1 MKDRRRSSITIRYKC
16 EYMIYILK
24 LVLSFSLHLVLF
36 FLFSRGKGCVCYD
49 PHNPPLDPPMFDQQ
63 IVSAIDG
70 LPSYAS
76 STDSSQPF
84 EVKRHYLE
92 VVTVMLLRDA
102 VLG

>member
-1 MKDRRRSSITIRYKC
+1 MW
-16 EYMIYILK
+16 IYDIHFK
-24 LVLSFSLHLVLF
+24 TGSLF
-36 FLFSRGKGCVCYD
+36 FRYIWFYFLNSRGKGCVCYD